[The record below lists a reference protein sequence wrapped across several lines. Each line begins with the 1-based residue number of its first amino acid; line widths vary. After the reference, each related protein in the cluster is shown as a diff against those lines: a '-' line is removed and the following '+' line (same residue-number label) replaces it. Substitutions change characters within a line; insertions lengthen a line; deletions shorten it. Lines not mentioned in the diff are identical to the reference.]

1 MKLKQSLRET
11 VQANLRALDA
21 MALASGRPKLDVPER
36 LVKYT
41 QPKREYVKVQAPEA
55 SEAQI
60 LKAIFTALHYD
71 IRVAWIARM
80 NSGAFHLTDGS
91 GNDRFVRLNSQR
103 GMSDLIGMLKGGRT
117 FCIEVKSASG
127 RVAPHQQA
135 FLDLIAEGG
144 GLSGVARSVEDS
156 QRIIGG

>member
-1 MKLKQSLRET
+1 MIRKPQSLRDRLEA
-11 VQANLRALDA
+11 ANAADRHYAALY
-21 MALASGRPKLDVPER
+21 GVEPKAQSVIA
-36 LVKYT
+36 
-41 QPKREYVKVQAPEA
+41 PKREYTKTQAPEA

-60 LKAIFTALHYD
+60 LKAIFTALHYSPQ
-71 IRVAWIARM
+71 VAWIARM

-117 FCIEVKSASG
+117 FCIEVKSATG
-127 RVAPHQQA
+127 RIQPHQQA
-135 FLDLIAEGG
+135 FLDLIADGG
-144 GLSGVARSVEDS
+144 GLSGVARSVEDA